1 MGDQVQERVDELK
14 QLRETLASTTRNL
27 APAKLSDKLLLQLH
41 AVLSEMQE
49 GDLVINKDSVNESIA
64 RIDAEL
70 TLAVNQV
77 LHYPR
82 FRELEGVWRA
92 VADLESATDFGRNVI
107 LAIWDVT
114 KSELNDDI
122 SQNVADWTNSELFGV
137 LYTRE
142 YDQHGGSPYG
152 ALVGLYEFDQYDKD
166 LGFLKGMA
174 SICKQSHVPFVGSA
188 SPAAFGRANFE
199 EVAQLKDVEGE
210 LDRSWNSFR
219 REEASAYIGLTLPR
233 YLVRAPYERLPLREI
248 GMDFTEKDPAEMT
261 PDELKSMT
269 DKEELAEE
277 LRRTRERRYVW
288 GSSAMLF
295 AQNLVRSFQS
305 SGWCQYIRGID
316 SGGTVKGLPRLA
328 RDPITDELE
337 PPVECVIPDN
347 LEYSMAKAGFIPLVW
362 EKGTTKATFFS
373 AQSVKFARDGS
384 LALTDLDQHYAENEQ
399 LTTNLSYTYTICRL
413 AHYLK
418 VMMRGN
424 IGTTADA
431 TYVKSQIDAWVSRY
445 VTTVINPDD
454 LTLRYYPFKAF
465 HSTVDKVPGR
475 AGWFDCTLT
484 VQPHIQFEGIDI
496 TLKVDARLTD

>member
-1 MGDQVQERVDELK
+1 MAEQVTERVRELK
-14 QLRETLASTTRNL
+14 QLQDALANTAKGL
-27 APAKLSDKLLLQLH
+27 ATAKLSDKLLLQLH
-41 AVLSEMQE
+41 AVLSELQE
-49 GDLVINKDSVNESIA
+49 NELVINKDSVNTLIS
-64 RIDAEL
+64 RIDKEL
-70 TLAVNQV
+70 ALAVNQV
-77 LHYPR
+77 LHHPR
-82 FRELEGVWRA
+82 FRELEGVWRSI
-92 VADLESATDFGRNVI
+92 ADLESATDFGKNVI
-107 LAIWDVT
+107 LAIWDVS
-114 KSELNDDI
+114 KAELNDDV

-152 ALVGLYEFDQYDKD
+152 ALIGLYEFDQYDKD

-188 SPAAFGRANFE
+188 SPAAFGKDNFE
-199 EVAQLKDVEGE
+199 QVAQLKDVEGE
-210 LDRSWNSFR
+210 LERSWNTFR
-219 REEASAYIGLTLPR
+219 REETAAYVGLTLPR
-233 YLVRAPYERLPLREI
+233 YLVRAPYVRLPLREI
-248 GMDFTEKDPAEMT
+248 GMEFTEQDPQAMT
-261 PDELKSMT
+261 LDELKGIT
-269 DKEELAEE
+269 DKDELAAE
-277 LRRTRERRYVW
+277 LRQTRERRYVW

-316 SGGTVKGLPRLA
+316 SGGTIKGLPRLE
-328 RDPITDELE
+328 RDPITDELS
-337 PPVECVIPDN
+337 PPVECIIPDN
-347 LEYSMAKAGFIPLVW
+347 LEYSMARAGFIPLVW

-373 AQSVKFARDGS
+373 AQSVKYARDGS
-384 LALTDLDQHYAENEQ
+384 LALTDQDQHYAENEQ

-465 HSTVDKVPGR
+465 QSTVDKVPGR
-475 AGWFDCTLT
+475 VGWFDCTLT